1 MRESVFYLSLVF
13 LLTAIQVRADEG
25 MWLPFKLKDGI
36 INQMKEKGLTLEA
49 DDIYS
54 LEKHGLSE
62 AVVGLGTEG
71 DPLGTFVQGNNIQSR
86 FVHNEPPLRIQFYPK
101 T

>member
-62 AVVGLGTEG
+62 AVVGLGTEVRPFMHFCTG
-71 DPLGTFVQGNNIQSR
+71 GIISNQGLFITN
-86 FVHNEPPLRIQFYPK
+86 HHCGLFYPK